1 MTNKVLITG
10 IAGLFGSNISRYL
23 LMKNYIVVGVD
34 NFSGGYRE
42 NIADGIILYD
52 VDIRDYNLFNQ
63 IVKEEK
69 PDYILH
75 FAAYAAEGLS
85 HYIRNHNY
93 SNNLVATSNVINAA
107 INYDVKK
114 IIFTS
119 SMAVYGEKYN
129 PPFTEQMIPMPID
142 PYGIAKYASELD
154 LLQAK
159 EHFGLDYSIIRPH
172 NVIGKY
178 QNIWDKYRNVIGI
191 WIRQMLDGQPLTIY
205 GDGLQKRAFSD
216 IFYYCEPIEKLL
228 YDFGGEIYNLGSDY
242 NITIKEA
249 MNIFRKCALDF
260 GYNTKVVFLE
270 ERREAKY
277 AYSSQEKAKSMLGFN
292 DNTNLEKIISEM
304 IEWAINQPKR
314 TVKKMKYEIYKNI
327 YSYWEEEL

>member
-1 MTNKVLITG
+1 
-10 IAGLFGSNISRYL
+10 
-23 LMKNYIVVGVD
+23 
-34 NFSGGYRE
+34 
-42 NIADGIILYD
+42 
-52 VDIRDYNLFNQ
+52 
-63 IVKEEK
+63 
-69 PDYILH
+69 
-75 FAAYAAEGLS
+75 
-85 HYIRNHNY
+85 
-93 SNNLVATSNVINAA
+93 
-107 INYDVKK
+107 
-114 IIFTS
+114 
-119 SMAVYGEKYN
+119 MAVYGEKYN